1 MVGRLGESLRY
12 AALLRRFGILER
24 DAAEYLVLFNWVKRA
39 LASRANAQE
48 DDWVAA

>member
-24 DAAEYLVLFNWVKRA
+24 DAAEGRVLENRVKREGT
-39 LASRANAQE
+39 SRANVQE
-48 DDWVAA
+48 GDRVTT